1 MGTADPPMDPG
12 GHAWVGLG
20 ALSWAWLGVMPRTL
34 QTRRGGEPG
43 VPRFPLMLCLLPPE

>member
-1 MGTADPPMDPG
+1 MGGGYNLPP
-12 GHAWVGLG
+12 GLG

-43 VPRFPLMLCLLPPE
+43 MPQFPLRLCLLPPG